1 MKVLWITN
9 ILLPEA
15 TEMLGKGKALKGS
28 GGWLIGAATALLQTN
43 EVELYIAAPTTH
55 TKNLKKIVGNK
66 IVYYAIPR
74 PSNQFKYWRKYEY
87 YWKIIQSEVKPDIVH
102 IHGTEFSHGLAYVR
116 ACGADNVVASIQ
128 GMTSVYWKHYADGLS
143 LRTILCNTSLVEL
156 IRGSSLWQTQN
167 KIKKVG
173 RYEIECI
180 ASVSHVIGRTFWDRA
195 HTWAIN
201 PSIHYHFCN
210 ETLRDVFYYGQWSY
224 VGCKKHSIFVAQA
237 KNSIKGFHQLLL
249 ALPLILREFPD
260 TEIRVPGAFS
270 LDAKTFIH
278 KIIESGYSRYLRS
291 LIKHNELQNHI
302 VFLGALSGE
311 EMKMEL
317 LRANVFI
324 SPSSIENSP
333 NSVGEAQILGTPC
346 ISSDVGGVCDMIQ
359 HGVSGFI
366 YRFEEIE
373 MLARYVCDIFSG
385 RVDVDSISNNERE
398 CARLRHDRER
408 NCETMINIYK
418 SML

>member
-66 IVYYAIPR
+66 IIYYAIPR

-87 YWKIIQSEVKPDIVH
+87 YWKIIKSEVKPDIVH
-102 IHGTEFSHGLAYVR
+102 IHGTEFSHSLAYVR
-116 ACGADNVVASIQ
+116 ACGAENVVASIQ
-128 GMTSVYWKHYADGLS
+128 GMTSVYWKHYTDGLS
-143 LRTILCNTSLVEL
+143 LKTILCNTSLFEL
-156 IRGSSLWQTQN
+156 IIGSSLWQTRN
-167 KIKKVG
+167 KLKKVG
-173 RYEIECI
+173 RYEKECI

-224 VGCKKHSIFVAQA
+224 IGCKKHSIFVAQA

-270 LDAKTFIH
+270 LDAKTFRH

-359 HGVSGFI
+359 HGISGFI

-385 RVDVDSISNNERE
+385 RVDVEFISNNERE
-398 CARLRHDRER
+398 CASLRHDREK

>member
-1 MKVLWITN
+1 MVVCR
-9 ILLPEA
+9 
-15 TEMLGKGKALKGS
+15 
-28 GGWLIGAATALLQTN
+28 LQ
-43 EVELYIAAPTTH
+43 
-55 TKNLKKIVGNK
+55 
-66 IVYYAIPR
+66 
-74 PSNQFKYWRKYEY
+74 
-87 YWKIIQSEVKPDIVH
+87 
-102 IHGTEFSHGLAYVR
+102 
-116 ACGADNVVASIQ
+116 
-128 GMTSVYWKHYADGLS
+128 
-143 LRTILCNTSLVEL
+143 
-156 IRGSSLWQTQN
+156 
-167 KIKKVG
+167 
-173 RYEIECI
+173 
-180 ASVSHVIGRTFWDRA
+180 
-195 HTWAIN
+195 
-201 PSIHYHFCN
+201 
-210 ETLRDVFYYGQWSY
+210 
-224 VGCKKHSIFVAQA
+224 KHSIFVAQA

-270 LDAKTFIH
+270 LDAKSFIH

-317 LRANVFI
+317 IRANVFI

-333 NSVGEAQILGTPC
+333 NSVCEAQILGTPC

-359 HGVSGFI
+359 HGVNGFI

-398 CARLRHDRER
+398 CARLRHDREK